1 MNTPVKSLS
10 NLLKS
15 SLKRVEREISKN
27 IKDEEKLITLTA
39 GHLIKAKGKKIRP
52 LLTLLVSKMLN
63 YKGNADV
70 TLAVCIEFIHNATL
84 LHDDVID
91 TGKIRRGKL
100 SANQIWGN
108 KVSVLVG
115 DYLLS
120 RAFKLMVKNKSLKLL
135 EILSQTSLILAR
147 GQIQDVGNNQN
158 VNLTEK
164 KYLSIIDAKTAELF
178 RISCFLP
185 TIITDQDKRTQKI
198 FNDFG
203 FNFGMAFQL
212 SDDVLDYFGDSSKM
226 GKSVGKDFFEGK
238 VTYPVIHCFKKSDK
252 KSKKI
257 IAKLF
262 FKRKRSKKDLALI
275 LDLMKKTN
283 TYKSSIEF
291 VGKYAEKAKTKI
303 NKFEGNKYKVYLD
316 ELVDHLIIRDK

>member
-52 LLTLLVSKMLN
+52 LLTLIVSKMLN

-185 TIITDQDKRTQKI
+185 TIITDQNKKTQKI

-275 LDLMKKTN
+275 LNLMKKTN
-283 TYKSSIEF
+283 TNKSSIEF
-291 VGKYAEKAKTKI
+291 VRKYAEKAKTNI

-316 ELVDHLIIRDK
+316 DLVDHLIIRDK

>member
-52 LLTLLVSKMLN
+52 ILTLLVSKMLN

-185 TIITDQDKRTQKI
+185 TIITDQNKKTQKI

-212 SDDVLDYFGDSSKM
+212 SDDVLDYFGDSSQM

-262 FKRKRSKKDLALI
+262 FKRKRSKKDLAVL
-275 LDLMKKTN
+275 LNLMKKTN
-283 TYKSSIEF
+283 TNKSSIEF
-291 VGKYAEKAKTKI
+291 VRKYAEKAKTNI

>member
-52 LLTLLVSKMLN
+52 LLTLLVSKMLS
-63 YKGNADV
+63 YKGSSDV

-91 TGKIRRGKL
+91 TGNIRRGKL

-185 TIITDQDKRTQKI
+185 TIITNQDKKTQKI

-212 SDDVLDYFGDSSKM
+212 SDDVLDYFGDSSQM

-262 FKRKRSKKDLALI
+262 FKKKRSKKDLTLI

-291 VGKYAEKAKTKI
+291 VRKYAEKAKTNI

>member
-1 MNTPVKSLS
+1 MNNPVKSLS

-185 TIITDQDKRTQKI
+185 TIITDQNKKTQKI

-275 LDLMKKTN
+275 LDIMKKTN
-283 TYKSSIEF
+283 THKSSIEF
-291 VGKYAEKAKTKI
+291 VRKYAEKAKTNI

>member
-185 TIITDQDKRTQKI
+185 TIITDQNKNTQKI

-262 FKRKRSKKDLALI
+262 FKGKRSKKDLAVL
-275 LDLMKKTN
+275 LNLMKKTN

-291 VGKYAEKAKTKI
+291 VRKYAEKAKTNI

>member
-262 FKRKRSKKDLALI
+262 FKRKRSKKDLAL
-275 LDLMKKTN
+275 LLNLMKKTN

-291 VGKYAEKAKTKI
+291 VRKYAEKAKTNI

>member
-52 LLTLLVSKMLN
+52 ILTLLVSKMLN

-185 TIITDQDKRTQKI
+185 TIITDQNKKTQKI

-226 GKSVGKDFFEGK
+226 GKNVGKDFFEGK

-291 VGKYAEKAKTKI
+291 IGKYAEKAKTKI

-316 ELVDHLIIRDK
+316 DLVDHLIIRDK

>member
-52 LLTLLVSKMLN
+52 LLTLLVSKILN

-185 TIITDQDKRTQKI
+185 TIITNQNKNTQKI

-226 GKSVGKDFFEGK
+226 GKNVGKDFFEGK

-252 KSKKI
+252 KSKRI

-262 FKRKRSKKDLALI
+262 FKRKRSKKDLAAI
-275 LDLMKKTN
+275 LNLMKKTN

-291 VGKYAEKAKTKI
+291 VRKYAEKAKTNI

>member
-291 VGKYAEKAKTKI
+291 VRKYAEKAKTNI

>member
-185 TIITDQDKRTQKI
+185 TIITDQNKKTQKI

-262 FKRKRSKKDLALI
+262 FKGKRSKKDLAVL

-291 VGKYAEKAKTKI
+291 VRKYAEKAKTNI

>member
-39 GHLIKAKGKKIRP
+39 GNLIKAKGKKIRP

-185 TIITDQDKRTQKI
+185 TIITDQNKKTQKI

-262 FKRKRSKKDLALI
+262 FKRKRSKKDLAVL
-275 LDLMKKTN
+275 LNLMKKTYTN
-283 TYKSSIEF
+283 KSSIEF
-291 VGKYAEKAKTKI
+291 VRKYAEKAKTNI

>member
-185 TIITDQDKRTQKI
+185 TIITNQDKKTQKI

>member
-1 MNTPVKSLS
+1 MNTSEKSLS
-10 NLLKS
+10 RLLKG
-15 SLKRVEREISKN
+15 SLKRVDKEISIN

-52 LLTLLVSKMLN
+52 LLTLLIARILN
-63 YKGNADV
+63 YKGSADV

-91 TGKIRRGKL
+91 AGKIRRGKM
-100 SANQIWGN
+100 SANEIWGN

-158 VNLTEK
+158 VNLSEK
-164 KYLSIIDAKTAELF
+164 KYLSIINAKTAELF
-178 RISCFLP
+178 RISCYLP
-185 TIITDQDKRTQKI
+185 TIITNQDTKTQKI

-212 SDDVLDYFGDSSKM
+212 SDDILDYFGNSKKM
-226 GKSVGKDFFEGK
+226 GKNIGKDFFEGK
-238 VTYPVIHCFKKSDK
+238 VTYPIIHCFRQSDK

-262 FKRKRSKKDLALI
+262 LKKRRNKKDLNLI
-275 LDLMKKTN
+275 LSLMKKTN
-283 TYKSSIEF
+283 TYERSAEF
-291 VGKYAEKAKTKI
+291 VRKFAKKAKSNI
-303 NKFEGNKYKVYLD
+303 NKFEGSKDKVYLV
-316 ELVDHLIIRDK
+316 ELVDHLIIREK

>member
-135 EILSQTSLILAR
+135 EILSQTSLVLAR

-185 TIITDQDKRTQKI
+185 TIITDQNKKTQKI

-262 FKRKRSKKDLALI
+262 FKKKRSKKDLALI

-291 VGKYAEKAKTKI
+291 VRKYAEKAKTNI

>member
-1 MNTPVKSLS
+1 VNTPVKSLS

-212 SDDVLDYFGDSSKM
+212 SDDVLDYFGDSSQM

-316 ELVDHLIIRDK
+316 DLVDHLIIRDK

>member
-185 TIITDQDKRTQKI
+185 TIITDQNKRTQKI

-262 FKRKRSKKDLALI
+262 FKRKRSKKDLAVL
-275 LDLMKKTN
+275 LNLMKKTN

-291 VGKYAEKAKTKI
+291 VRKYAEKAKTNI

>member
-185 TIITDQDKRTQKI
+185 TIITDQDKRTQKK

-212 SDDVLDYFGDSSKM
+212 SDDVLDYFGDSSQM

-291 VGKYAEKAKTKI
+291 VRKYAEKAKTNI

-316 ELVDHLIIRDK
+316 DLVDHLIIRDK

>member
-52 LLTLLVSKMLN
+52 LLTLIVSKMLN

-291 VGKYAEKAKTKI
+291 VGKYAEKAKTNI

>member
-185 TIITDQDKRTQKI
+185 TIITDQNKKTQKI

-262 FKRKRSKKDLALI
+262 FKRKRSKKDLVLI
-275 LDLMKKTN
+275 LDLMKITN

-291 VGKYAEKAKTKI
+291 VRKYAEKAKTNI

>member
-185 TIITDQDKRTQKI
+185 TIITDQNKKTQKI

-291 VGKYAEKAKTKI
+291 VGKYAEKAKTNI

>member
-52 LLTLLVSKMLN
+52 LLTLIVSKMLN

-91 TGKIRRGKL
+91 TGMIRRGKL

-108 KVSVLVG
+108 KVSGLVG

-158 VNLTEK
+158 INLTEK
-164 KYLSIIDAKTAELF
+164 NYLSIIDAKTAELF

-226 GKSVGKDFFEGK
+226 GKSIGKDFFEGK

-316 ELVDHLIIRDK
+316 DLVDHLIIRDK

>member
-52 LLTLLVSKMLN
+52 LLTLLVSKILN

-185 TIITDQDKRTQKI
+185 TIITDQDKKTQKI
-198 FNDFG
+198 FNDFV

-212 SDDVLDYFGDSSKM
+212 SDDVLDYFGDSGKM

-262 FKRKRSKKDLALI
+262 FKTKRSKKDLALI

-316 ELVDHLIIRDK
+316 DLVDHLIIRDK

>member
-185 TIITDQDKRTQKI
+185 TIITNQNKKTQKI

-212 SDDVLDYFGDSSKM
+212 SDDVLDYFGNSSKM

-262 FKRKRSKKDLALI
+262 LKKKRSKKDLALI

-291 VGKYAEKAKTKI
+291 VRKYAEKAKTNI
-303 NKFEGNKYKVYLD
+303 NKVEGNKYKVYLG
-316 ELVDHLIIRDK
+316 ELVDHLIIRDE

>member
-185 TIITDQDKRTQKI
+185 TIITNQNKKTQKI

-262 FKRKRSKKDLALI
+262 FKRKRSKKDLTVL
-275 LDLMKKTN
+275 LNLMKKTN

-291 VGKYAEKAKTKI
+291 VRKYAEKAKTNI

>member
-185 TIITDQDKRTQKI
+185 TIITDQNKKTQKI

-212 SDDVLDYFGDSSKM
+212 SDDVLDYFGDSSQM

-316 ELVDHLIIRDK
+316 DLVDHLIIRDK

>member
-63 YKGNADV
+63 YKGIADV

-185 TIITDQDKRTQKI
+185 TIITDQNKKTQKI

-262 FKRKRSKKDLALI
+262 FKRKRSKKDLAVL
-275 LDLMKKTN
+275 LNLMKKTN

-291 VGKYAEKAKTKI
+291 VRKYAEKAKTNI

>member
-15 SLKRVEREISKN
+15 SLKRVEIEISKN

-52 LLTLLVSKMLN
+52 LLTLIVSKMLN

-185 TIITDQDKRTQKI
+185 TIITDQNKKTQKI

-262 FKRKRSKKDLALI
+262 FKKKRSKKDLALI
-275 LDLMKKTN
+275 LNLMKKTN

-291 VGKYAEKAKTKI
+291 VGKYAEKAKTNI

-316 ELVDHLIIRDK
+316 GLVDHLIIRDK

>member
-52 LLTLLVSKMLN
+52 LLTLIVSKMLN

-212 SDDVLDYFGDSSKM
+212 SDDVLDYFGNSSKM

-316 ELVDHLIIRDK
+316 DLVDHLIIRDK

>member
-185 TIITDQDKRTQKI
+185 TIITDQNKKTQKI

-262 FKRKRSKKDLALI
+262 FKRKRTKKDLAVL
-275 LDLMKKTN
+275 LNLMKKTN
-283 TYKSSIEF
+283 TYRSSIEF
-291 VGKYAEKAKTKI
+291 VRKYAEKAKTNI

-316 ELVDHLIIRDK
+316 ELVDHLIIREK

>member
-15 SLKRVEREISKN
+15 SLKRVEIEISKN

-52 LLTLLVSKMLN
+52 ILTLLVSKMLN

-262 FKRKRSKKDLALI
+262 FKRKRSKKDLAVL
-275 LDLMKKTN
+275 LNLMKKTN

-291 VGKYAEKAKTKI
+291 VRKYAEKAKTNI

>member
-52 LLTLLVSKMLN
+52 LLTLIVSKMLN

-185 TIITDQDKRTQKI
+185 TIITDQDKRTQNI

-262 FKRKRSKKDLALI
+262 FKRKRSKKDLAVL
-275 LDLMKKTN
+275 LNLMKKTN

-291 VGKYAEKAKTKI
+291 VRKYAEKAKTNI

>member
-15 SLKRVEREISKN
+15 SLKRVEIEISKN

-52 LLTLLVSKMLN
+52 LLTLLVSKILN

-185 TIITDQDKRTQKI
+185 TIITDQNKKTQKI

-238 VTYPVIHCFKKSDK
+238 VTYPVIHCFKKSNK

-262 FKRKRSKKDLALI
+262 FKRKRSKKDLAVL
-275 LDLMKKTN
+275 LNLMKKTN

-291 VGKYAEKAKTKI
+291 VRKYAEKAKTNI

>member
-185 TIITDQDKRTQKI
+185 TIITDQNKKTQKI

-262 FKRKRSKKDLALI
+262 FKKKRSKKDLAL
-275 LDLMKKTN
+275 LLHLMKKTN

-291 VGKYAEKAKTKI
+291 VRKYAEKAKTNI

>member
-185 TIITDQDKRTQKI
+185 TIITDQDKKTQKI

-291 VGKYAEKAKTKI
+291 VRKYAEKAKTNI

-316 ELVDHLIIRDK
+316 DLVDHLIIRDK

>member
-52 LLTLLVSKMLN
+52 LLTLIVSKMLN

-185 TIITDQDKRTQKI
+185 TIITDQDKITQKI

-212 SDDVLDYFGDSSKM
+212 SDDVLDYFGDSGKM

-262 FKRKRSKKDLALI
+262 FKRKRSKKDLAVL
-275 LDLMKKTN
+275 LNLMKKTN

-291 VGKYAEKAKTKI
+291 VRKYAEKAKTNI

>member
-52 LLTLLVSKMLN
+52 ILTLLVSKMLN

-185 TIITDQDKRTQKI
+185 TIITDQNKKTQKI

-212 SDDVLDYFGDSSKM
+212 SDDVLDYFGESSKM

-262 FKRKRSKKDLALI
+262 FKRKRSKKDLAVL
-275 LDLMKKTN
+275 LNLMKKTN

-291 VGKYAEKAKTKI
+291 VRKYAEKAKTNI

>member
-185 TIITDQDKRTQKI
+185 TIITDQNKKTQKI

-212 SDDVLDYFGDSSKM
+212 SDDVLDYFGESSKM

-262 FKRKRSKKDLALI
+262 FKRKRSKKDLAVL
-275 LDLMKKTN
+275 LNLMKKTS

-291 VGKYAEKAKTKI
+291 VRKYAEKAKTNI

>member
-63 YKGNADV
+63 YKGNSDV

-178 RISCFLP
+178 RISCLLP

-198 FNDFG
+198 FNGFG

-238 VTYPVIHCFKKSDK
+238 VTYPVIHCFKKSNK

-262 FKRKRSKKDLALI
+262 FKQKRSKKDLAI
-275 LDLMKKTN
+275 MLDQMNKTN

-291 VGKYAEKAKTKI
+291 VRKYAEKAKTNI

>member
-1 MNTPVKSLS
+1 VNTPVKSLS

-262 FKRKRSKKDLALI
+262 FKRKRSKKDLAVL
-275 LDLMKKTN
+275 LNLMKKTN

-291 VGKYAEKAKTKI
+291 VRKYAEKAKTNI

>member
-1 MNTPVKSLS
+1 VNTPVKSLS

-52 LLTLLVSKMLN
+52 LLTLIVSKMLN

-262 FKRKRSKKDLALI
+262 FKRKRSKKDLAVL
-275 LDLMKKTN
+275 LNLMKKTN

-291 VGKYAEKAKTKI
+291 VRKYAEKAKTNI